1 MKNKVLFISALIC
14 IVFSGLCTVSYAL
27 ELNEPRVNTLT
38 GEISI
43 GGADESGISGKPL
56 ILKVY
61 NGNTLY
67 YIDCCET
74 VKNGLENTFAFSAWK
89 PVLSLPSGTYNVYV
103 YSDITGEAAEA
114 SFEYSSVKD
123 IYTLMKTLTQAD
135 EETFLS
141 TVSGVS
147 ENIFASAKEI
157 SGLSSEAKGKLYANM
172 RKVSAAL
179 PESCETEEELKKTRE
194 EYIKYSKEI
203 EDAVGMAKFA
213 DLKQK
218 RTADVKVW
226 IDTYIPYFD
235 IEKDNPATAADESEL
250 YKYFERV
257 KTNTEFLESLKN
269 CSLDSFSVGELQNK
283 IYEKVSMSIIRTGA
297 VNEVTKYLNK
307 FESLFSFDKIQLGK
321 LSEVKQD
328 EAYSFI
334 CGKAYDDYEAVKDAF
349 DGKVKELVAAL
360 ENKTTENGGF
370 GGGSGGGGAVPGKV
384 PVIEKNDDK
393 PDTAADSV
401 SAFKDMSGHKWA
413 EEAVN
418 YLYGKK
424 IINGKGNQEFA
435 PSDSLTRAE
444 AVKII
449 VTAAGK
455 SLNGSDSVFDDVAA
469 DSWYGV
475 YVSSAY
481 RCGIVSGVSERSFAP
496 ELNITRQDFA
506 VMIYKGFAINSKE
519 GALSFDDC
527 AEIDE
532 YAEKAVSAL
541 FENKIILG
549 NDENK
554 FEPKRNITRAEA
566 AIIIY
571 RIISE
576 NGM

>member
-1 MKNKVLFISALIC
+1 MKSKVLFISALVC
-14 IVFSGLCTVSYAL
+14 IIFSGLYTVSYAL

-43 GGADESGISGKPL
+43 DGADESGLFGKPL

-74 VKNGLENTFAFSAWK
+74 VKNGVENTFAFSAWK

-103 YSDITGEAAEA
+103 YSNITDEAAEA

-123 IYTLMKTLTQAD
+123 IYTLMKTLAQAD

-141 TVSGVS
+141 TVSGIS

-172 RKVSAAL
+172 RKISTAL
-179 PESCETEEELKKTRE
+179 PGSCETEKELKKTRE

-203 EDAVGMAKFA
+203 EDAVGMAKFT

-218 RTADVKVW
+218 RTADVKEW

-235 IEKDNPATAADESEL
+235 IENDNPATAADEGEL
-250 YKYFERV
+250 YKYFEKV

-269 CSLDSFSVGELQNK
+269 CSLESFSVDELQNK

-307 FESLFSFDKIQLGK
+307 FESLFSFDKVQLGK
-321 LSEVKQD
+321 LSKVKQD
-328 EAYSFI
+328 EVCSFI
-334 CGKAYDDYEAVKDAF
+334 CGKAYEGYEAVKYAF
-349 DGKVKELVAAL
+349 DGKVKEIVDAL
-360 ENKTTENGGF
+360 ENKMPEH
-370 GGGSGGGGAVPGKV
+370 GGSGGGGGVVPSKA
-384 PVIEKNDDK
+384 PNAEKNADK
-393 PDTAADSV
+393 PGTEASSV
-401 SAFKDMSGHKWA
+401 SAFKDMSGHRWA

-418 YLYGKK
+418 YLYGRK
-424 IINGKGNQEFA
+424 IIIGKGNQEFA

-449 VTAAGK
+449 ITAAEK
-455 SLNGSDSVFDDVAA
+455 SLSGNDSVFDDVAA

-475 YVSSAY
+475 YVSSAF
-481 RCGIVSGVSERSFAP
+481 RIGIVSGVSERSFAP

-506 VMIYKGFAINSKE
+506 VMIYRGFAINSKE
-519 GALSFDDC
+519 DAMNFDDG

-532 YAEKAVSAL
+532 YAKKAVSAL
-541 FENKIILG
+541 SENKIVLG

-566 AIIIY
+566 AVVIY
-571 RIISE
+571 RIVCE
-576 NGM
+576 NGK